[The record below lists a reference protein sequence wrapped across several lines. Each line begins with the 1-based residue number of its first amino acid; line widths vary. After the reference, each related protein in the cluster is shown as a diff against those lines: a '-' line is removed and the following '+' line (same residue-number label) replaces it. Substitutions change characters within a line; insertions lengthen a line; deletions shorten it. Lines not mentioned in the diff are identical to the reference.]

1 MEKQIDRKHNYNLD
15 LVKIFA
21 CIAVVGLHTLQKD
34 ISLLNALLYYAC
46 GFAVPAFFMS
56 TGYILLNRFDI
67 NKKYSVKKIKNI
79 LKIVLI
85 WSLLLFCAKI
95 LFVAILTKKN
105 EIQIL
110 EFLKIAVGSVV
121 QRGKLW
127 QFWYLGALILVYMIL
142 PILLKNRENI
152 LKIWLVLVVIS
163 VCVQIVSYIIGQ
175 PLQSYCIQTFRIW
188 TWLQYFILGGLI
200 GKYKKEEFELKK
212 MNFKKHTIIFFAFTI
227 LVVVYQN
234 YIGKFVL
241 HNSYAEYFYGSIIT
255 VTWLIILFT
264 WIMNLTLS
272 QKIINIIKYIVPVTM
287 GVYIVHPLIIS
298 IIMRVILI
306 NTILK
311 SFLFFV
317 FIVFISFVI
326 VRIMY
331 KIPILKE
338 LIKL

>member
-1 MEKQIDRKHNYNLD
+1 MDKQIDGKHNYNLD

-46 GFAVPAFFMS
+46 AFAVPAFFMS

-67 NKKYSVKKIKNI
+67 NKKYSVKKIRNI

-85 WSLLLFCAKI
+85 WSLLLFGAKI
-95 LFVAILTKKN
+95 FVAIITKKN
-105 EIQIL
+105 EFYIL
-110 EFLKIAVGSVV
+110 EFLKILVGSVV

-142 PILLKNRENI
+142 PILLKNRENL

-163 VCVQIVSYIIGQ
+163 VCVQMVSYIIGQ

-200 GKYKKEEFELKK
+200 GKYNKEEFELKK

-241 HNSYAEYFYGSIIT
+241 YNSYAEYFYDSIIT
-255 VTWLIILFT
+255 ITWLIILFT

-272 QKIINIIKYIVPVTM
+272 QRIINIIKYIVPATM

-298 IIMRVILI
+298 IITRVILI